1 MKSAACIKRRSA
13 LPASGTYARPPNQ
26 YVTWQPNLA
35 KEGLLK
41 VFYIPVLDLA
51 RLIQATAVPQDLEP
65 LEIELR
71 RTTFSGPRGAQPM
84 MRDR

>member
-65 LEIELR
+65 LEIER
-71 RTTFSGPRGAQPM
+71 EGPLPAVLAARN
-84 MRDR
+84 R